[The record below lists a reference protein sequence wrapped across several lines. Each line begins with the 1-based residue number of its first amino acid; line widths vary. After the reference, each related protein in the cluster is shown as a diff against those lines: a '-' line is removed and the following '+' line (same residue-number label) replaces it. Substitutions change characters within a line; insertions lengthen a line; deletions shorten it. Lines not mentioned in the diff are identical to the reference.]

1 LKRWKKVF
9 FSVKGVGARIPEESL
24 MALVT
29 VRLMAATLRAARV
42 VLVARVEIALPA
54 TIEFMLYVYL
64 FFIDRREII

>member
-1 LKRWKKVF
+1 M
-9 FSVKGVGARIPEESL
+9 KGVGARIPEESL